1 MLRDDC
7 AHSRYFRFYYEYY
20 PKTKVMNA
28 ILDIVWPAGGAEHMQ
43 TVQKIMQSLL
53 RRVVRF

>member
-1 MLRDDC
+1 
-7 AHSRYFRFYYEYY
+7 
-20 PKTKVMNA
+20 MNA
-28 ILDIVWPAGGAEHMQ
+28 ILDIWPAGGAEHMQ